1 MFCEYSMNGR
11 GDIWMTFGEK
21 LRKRREGI
29 GYTREELG
37 RLTSLSVPAIAAYEL
52 GERKNPLPVA
62 KFALASALKCK
73 PSDLDD
79 DREETR

>member
-1 MFCEYSMNGR
+1 
-11 GDIWMTFGEK
+11 MTFGKK
-21 LRKRREGI
+21 LRKLREER

-37 RLTSLSVPAIAAYEL
+37 KLTSLSVPTITAYEL

-62 KFALASALKCK
+62 KFALASALRCK

-79 DREETR
+79 DREEE